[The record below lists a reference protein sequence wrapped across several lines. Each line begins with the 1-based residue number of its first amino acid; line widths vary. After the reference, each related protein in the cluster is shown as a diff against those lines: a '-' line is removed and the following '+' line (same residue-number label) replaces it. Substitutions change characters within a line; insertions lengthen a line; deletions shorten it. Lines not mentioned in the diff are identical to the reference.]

1 MGSLQSLNMD
11 ALIRHTFIPDYSV
24 KAVTETIY
32 LAIKRNLYL
41 AAKRATLME
50 RKQKCGETS
59 DAIDDEVEKLLHSL
73 DEDDPSVHA
82 SVPNLNGNTPKAS
95 KPTSSAPSPT
105 TIVNVSFDS
114 YAIKWGII
122 NEFSQK

>member
-11 ALIRHTFIPDYSV
+11 AMLRHTFIPDYSV
-24 KAVTETIY
+24 KAVTECIY
-32 LAIKRNLYL
+32 LEIKRALYL

-50 RKQKCGETS
+50 RKQKLGEPTS

-73 DEDDPSVHA
+73 DEDDRSVNT

-95 KPTSSAPSPT
+95 LAPSPT
-105 TIVNVSFDS
+105 AMLLVSRVCRLIS
-114 YAIKWGII
+114 
-122 NEFSQK
+122 